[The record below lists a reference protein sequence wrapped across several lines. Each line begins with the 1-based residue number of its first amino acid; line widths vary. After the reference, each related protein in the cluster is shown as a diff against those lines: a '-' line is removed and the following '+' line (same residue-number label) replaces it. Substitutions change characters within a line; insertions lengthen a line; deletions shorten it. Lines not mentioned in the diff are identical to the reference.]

1 MDPAVSRYLDFALE
15 SNAVQ
20 RHVFL
25 RGLLALSQRM
35 TRELFVKS
43 VQRAHRYRIDSLQII
58 ERIALL
64 HLREGTAELPL
75 AEVDEAFHQ
84 RTTYQE
90 GSLTDPPDLSIYQ
103 DRGRPKS

>member
-1 MDPAVSRYLDFALE
+1 MHEP
-15 SNAVQ
+15 
-20 RHVFL
+20 
-25 RGLLALSQRM
+25 
-35 TRELFVKS
+35 
-43 VQRAHRYRIDSLQII
+43 LQII

-75 AEVDEAFHQ
+75 AEVDEAFRQ

-103 DRGRPKS
+103 D

>member
-1 MDPAVSRYLDFALE
+1 ME
-15 SNAVQ
+15 STAVQ

-25 RGLLALSQRM
+25 RRLVALSQRM
-35 TRELFVKS
+35 TPELFIKS
-43 VQRAHRYRIDSLQII
+43 VQRAHRYRINSLQMI

-64 HLREGTAELPL
+64 QLREGTAELPL
-75 AEVDEAFHQ
+75 AEVDEAFRQ

-103 DRGRPKS
+103 D